1 MTTIAVTGVGGLIGR
16 ALVAALRTDPG
27 EVDRI
32 VALDVRIPPDLAP
45 QDLAPPDL
53 ADTPIVE
60 DGPAL
65 ALHAMDVRDP
75 AVEELLRGVD
85 VLVHLA
91 FQFDP
96 IRDLDE
102 MRSINVDGTRAVLE
116 AARAAGVSR
125 VVYLSSVLAYDPSAV
140 TGDDGL
146 LTETSPLRAS
156 GGFAYASHKREVESW
171 LWPWHA
177 AGDGPALTVLR
188 SAAVLGPGVQ
198 NFVTRA
204 FEQPIIPELP
214 DAPPLQFVHVDDV
227 VGAIVHALRTPLDG
241 AFNVAPDGGIDF
253 DRTVTLVGRPTVPM
267 DVDTLERVAARGH
280 RLGLVEVDEGVVDL
294 FRYRWVMSNE
304 RLRATGWEPMRSNE
318 EALLETMLEHEGYV
332 TLGRLRV
339 TRRSVRAAGLAAA
352 AGLLAAGAAALRR
365 R

>member
-16 ALVAALRTDPG
+16 ALVAALRSDPG
-27 EVDRI
+27 EVTR
-32 VALDVRIPPDLAP
+32 VVGLDVRVPDVDA
-45 QDLAPPDL
+45 
-53 ADTPIVE
+53 TR
-60 DGPAL
+60 GPAL
-65 ALHAMDVRDP
+65 DLHAIDVRDP
-75 AVEELLRGVD
+75 ALAGLLDGVD

-102 MRSINVDGTRAVLE
+102 MRSINVDGTLAVLE

-125 VVYLSSVLAYDPSAV
+125 VIYLSSVLAYDPAAP
-140 TGDDGL
+140 TDADA

-156 GGFAYASHKREVESW
+156 GGFAYASHKREVEAW

-204 FEQPIIPELP
+204 FEQPVIPELP
-214 DAPPLQFVHVDDV
+214 DPPPLQFVHVDDV

-267 DVDTLERVAARGH
+267 DVGTLERIATRGH
-280 RLGLVEVDEGVVDL
+280 RLGLVEVDEGIVDL
-294 FRYRWVMSNE
+294 FRYRWVMSND
-304 RLRATGWEPMRSNE
+304 RLRATGWVPTRSNE

-332 TLGRLRV
+332 TVGRLRLR
-339 TRRSVRAAGLAAA
+339 RRSLRAAGLAAA

>member
-16 ALVAALRTDPG
+16 ALVAGLRDDPRG
-27 EVDRI
+27 IGRVI
-32 VALDVRIPPDLAP
+32 GLDVRVPEG
-45 QDLAPPDL
+45 L
-53 ADTPIVE
+53 ADA
-60 DGPAL
+60 DAPAL
-65 ALHAMDVRDP
+65 DLHAMDVRD
-75 AVEELLRGVD
+75 AGVGELLVGVD

-116 AARAAGVSR
+116 AARAAGVPR
-125 VVYLSSVLAYDPSAV
+125 VIYLSSVLAYDASAQSA
-140 TGDDGL
+140 DDPGA

-156 GGFAYASHKREVESW
+156 GGFAYASHKREVEAW

-204 FEQPIIPELP
+204 FEQPVIPALP

-227 VGAIVHALRTPLDG
+227 VGAIVHALHTPLDG
-241 AFNVAPDGGIDF
+241 AFNVAPDGGIEF

-267 DVDTLERVAARGH
+267 DAATLERLATRGH
-280 RLGLVEVDEGVVDL
+280 RLGLVEVDEGIVDL

-304 RLRATGWEPMRSNE
+304 RLRATGWVPTRSNE

-332 TLGRLRV
+332 TLGRLRLS
-339 TRRSVRAAGLAAA
+339 RRSVRAVGLAAA